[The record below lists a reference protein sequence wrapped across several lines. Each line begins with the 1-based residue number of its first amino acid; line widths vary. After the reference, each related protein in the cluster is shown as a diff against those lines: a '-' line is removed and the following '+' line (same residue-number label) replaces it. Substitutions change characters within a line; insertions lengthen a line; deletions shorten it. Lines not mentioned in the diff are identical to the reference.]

1 MDPDATPWEIQLD
14 TWFITIYVY
23 TISLGLFAAMKHNI
37 RAHKFFMMGSY
48 FGLVGAMIGVV
59 AVPSRLVPQMLM
71 NDTLRLGIVVATIMA
86 SGILCLLAI
95 FFLGN
100 DKNKA

>member
-1 MDPDATPWEIQLD
+1 
-14 TWFITIYVY
+14 
-23 TISLGLFAAMKHNI
+23 
-37 RAHKFFMMGSY
+37 MMGSY